1 MAGLWSDP
9 DEPATTRTHLA
20 PRENPVDLIIRN
32 ARLCTWPSD
41 APVDIGVEDGRIAV
55 IAPALAADGR
65 EHDAEGGLACA
76 GLIETHIHL
85 DKSRIIER
93 CPPEETRDVNPVES
107 VAPLKKTFTVEDV
120 RMRAACTL
128 EECILHGATR
138 MRTQVE
144 VDPGIGLRGFD
155 AVASLIA
162 DYRWAID
169 IEMCVFP
176 QEGLTNYPGTDELL
190 VEGLKRGAKAVGG
203 APRYDTDGPT
213 QINRIFE
220 LAREFDVDI
229 DIHLD
234 VGPTADHLYVHQVC
248 ELTEKFR
255 RGGRVVVGHMAKLST
270 MPPDRLKAVAR
281 RMADAGVAITVLPA
295 TDLYLMGRD
304 QDHNVRRGVAD
315 ANLLVAY
322 GVNCSLSTNNVL
334 NPATPYGDCSLIRI
348 ANLHANVLQVR
359 HPRELRECFAMLTER
374 SARLLNLK
382 NYGLAVGNP
391 ADVVL
396 FDAQTPEQAI
406 AEIRNPVVAF
416 KRGRQT
422 MLRRPPQL
430 IRP

>member
-1 MAGLWSDP
+1 
-9 DEPATTRTHLA
+9 
-20 PRENPVDLIIRN
+20 
-32 ARLCTWPSD
+32 
-41 APVDIGVEDGRIAV
+41 
-55 IAPALAADGR
+55 
-65 EHDAEGGLACA
+65 
-76 GLIETHIHL
+76 
-85 DKSRIIER
+85 
-93 CPPEETRDVNPVES
+93 
-107 VAPLKKTFTVEDV
+107 
-120 RMRAACTL
+120 
-128 EECILHGATR
+128 
-138 MRTQVE
+138 
-144 VDPGIGLRGFD
+144 
-155 AVASLIA
+155 
-162 DYRWAID
+162 
-169 IEMCVFP
+169 
-176 QEGLTNYPGTDELL
+176 
-190 VEGLKRGAKAVGG
+190 
-203 APRYDTDGPT
+203 
-213 QINRIFE
+213 
-220 LAREFDVDI
+220 
-229 DIHLD
+229 
-234 VGPTADHLYVHQVC
+234 
-248 ELTEKFR
+248 
-255 RGGRVVVGHMAKLST
+255 MAKLST

-396 FDAQTPEQAI
+396 FDAETPEQAI
-406 AEIRNPVVAF
+406 AEIRNPVAAF